1 MDSLGPRHQL
11 LPSVEAAMKWGKN
24 ERDTKERGLVSL
36 FGDMEEI
43 ENAFDFILNSN
54 AKEIERNQLLQWE
67 KELIGVYIVKHPLAY
82 LSDFLKECT
91 THTTAQIT
99 EELDKQKVVVG
110 GNITEARRITTK
122 KGDTMCVFKLE
133 DMYGSINVTVFP
145 RLYEEKPDLWAD
157 DNKVIVRGEVQ
168 VRRDE
173 PGILCNSA
181 EKIESAEEEINRK
194 QYQVWIKLQLS
205 GSDERSVSDD
215 TMRVQDIWNCIRDQ
229 PGRDHYDLLVANG
242 EWEVLLT
249 PRNNTMDYSE
259 KTHRKLE
266 EILGNWGTVE
276 VSLVER

>member
-1 MDSLGPRHQL
+1 
-11 LPSVEAAMKWGKN
+11 MKD
-24 ERDTKERGLVSL
+24 RV
-36 FGDMEEI
+36 
-43 ENAFDFILNSN
+43 
-54 AKEIERNQLLQWE
+54 
-67 KELIGVYIVKHPLAY
+67 
-82 LSDFLKECT
+82 
-91 THTTAQIT
+91 THHTGIIS
-99 EELDKQKVVVG
+99 EELAKQKVTLCG
-110 GNITEARRITTK
+110 MITEARRITTK
-122 KGDTMCVFKLE
+122 KGDTMCVVKLE

-194 QYQVWIKLQLS
+194 QYQIWIKLQLS

-249 PRNNTMDYSE
+249 PSNNTMDYSE

-276 VSLVER
+276 VALVER